1 MFCTI
6 HNLHNQPLCNKSFL
20 TFFSNYAPVVVIKIV
35 ETWKALQLITS
46 LPHARLCREWRI
58 VKTSEIRLAFTPP
71 ALAPQSSSTTVNK
84 KSAPFAMILHITAL
98 GPVPVSN
105 LHSLHCWALVSVCPS
120 VIGGKCQSIFCLL
133 MRGLLG
139 RAGDL

>member
-6 HNLHNQPLCNKSFL
+6 HNLHNQPLCNKSFS

-84 KSAPFAMILHITAL
+84 KSAPFAMILHNDSPHHRSRSSARFK
-98 GPVPVSN
+98 PPQF
-105 LHSLHCWALVSVCPS
+105 A
-120 VIGGKCQSIFCLL
+120 
-133 MRGLLG
+133 LLG
-139 RAGDL
+139 FSSGLR